1 MELGNQIKKYRKQL
15 NMSQDELAEKI
26 YVTRQTIS
34 NWENEKNYP
43 DVQSLLRLSNEFGVS
58 LDELIKGD
66 LEEMK
71 ETMKGYSA
79 TAEERKQFDRDGT
92 ILSVLFFATIIM
104 PVPLATFGG
113 WIGMACWGV
122 VAVVTMLWAM
132 RVEKQKKKF
141 DIQTYREIIAFT
153 EGYKLDEI
161 EKIKEETKRP
171 YQKILLPIVAGVITL
186 VVCVLMGGIVVLV
199 RWKFNLW

>member
-43 DVQSLLRLSNEFGVS
+43 DVQSLLRLSSEFGVS

-66 LEEMK
+66 LEMIK
-71 ETMKGYSA
+71 ETIKEQNY
-79 TAEERKQFDRDGT
+79 TEEDVKRFERDSV
-92 ILSVLFFATIIM
+92 ILTVFFVAILIL
-104 PVPLATFGG
+104 PIPLAHFLE
-113 WIGMACWGV
+113 WVGMAIYV
-122 VAVVTMLWAM
+122 LVALMALAWAM
-132 RVEKQKKKF
+132 RIEKQKKKF
-141 DIQTYREIIAFT
+141 DIQTYREIVAFT

-161 EKIKEETKRP
+161 EKIKEEAKRP
-171 YQKILLPIVAGVITL
+171 YQKMLLPILAGVIAL
-186 VVCVLMGGIVVLV
+186 VVSALMAGIVIFV